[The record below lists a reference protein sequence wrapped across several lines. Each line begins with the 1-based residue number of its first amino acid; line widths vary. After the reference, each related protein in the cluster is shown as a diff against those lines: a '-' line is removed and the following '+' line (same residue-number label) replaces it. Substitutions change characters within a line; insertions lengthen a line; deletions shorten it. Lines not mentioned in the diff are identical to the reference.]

1 MLTLERS
8 VKSRCRLTLKR
19 CEACKVAHLRY
30 GRRKACRDSTCVVS
44 RSSSSTS
51 DHPPSEA
58 ALIVRGVA
66 RILSCA
72 VSAERPHWFRDNA
85 RPAVEVEGYELCSAV
100 PQYSLDLDF
109 LSSCSCCRAET
120 HAVI

>member
-1 MLTLERS
+1 MVLTAILSCYRPLPSSGGGSREAVLTLERS

-51 DHPPSEA
+51 DHPPHA
-58 ALIVRGVA
+58 ARGG
-66 RILSCA
+66 S
-72 VSAERPHWFRDNA
+72 RPR
-85 RPAVEVEGYELCSAV
+85 
-100 PQYSLDLDF
+100 
-109 LSSCSCCRAET
+109 
-120 HAVI
+120 